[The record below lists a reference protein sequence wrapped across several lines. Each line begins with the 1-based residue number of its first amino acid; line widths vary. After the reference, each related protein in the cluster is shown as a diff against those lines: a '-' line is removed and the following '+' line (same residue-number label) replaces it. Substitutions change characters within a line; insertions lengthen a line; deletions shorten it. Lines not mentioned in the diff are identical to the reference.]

1 MVAQPSLSARIAEHG
16 QSRTDHRAG
25 TVDTAVLAAIERLA
39 PERVRW
45 SMETGCGKT
54 TILLSNLSEH
64 HHVFAYDD
72 RAHQDSSIE
81 YYESCPLFRPERTTA
96 ILGATQLT
104 LPVYPFA
111 EPIDLGAAEEPDRD
125 AAALEPVLEHLGH
138 RHRRE
143 RGLAQL
149 EIGRAHV

>member
-1 MVAQPSLSARIAEHG
+1 MTAHSSLSARIGDYGLSH
-16 QSRTDHRAG
+16 TDHRAG

-39 PERVRW
+39 PDAVHR

-72 RAHQDSSIE
+72 RNHQDSSID

-104 LPVYPFA
+104 LPAYA
-111 EPIDLGAAEEPDRD
+111 ST
-125 AAALEPVLEHLGH
+125 
-138 RHRRE
+138 
-143 RGLAQL
+143 
-149 EIGRAHV
+149 